1 MREEEDRVEKEEK
14 AESEKRKKQRQEKR
28 DFMSTR
34 TNRINS
40 WRDWNKSVCPADCA
54 VLLCVVF
61 WSAWGARAGHQWTCG
76 LVSSRSDAM
85 PLQRS
90 RRCHGCMV
98 VLFGLV
104 SCNAQS
110 P

>member
-1 MREEEDRVEKEEK
+1 MQLQRPEELCLCSMREEEDRVEKEEK

-54 VLLCVVF
+54 VLLCVVCLGRSC
-61 WSAWGARAGHQWTCG
+61 WSPVDLRPGFIQE
-76 LVSSRSDAM
+76 
-85 PLQRS
+85 
-90 RRCHGCMV
+90 
-98 VLFGLV
+98 
-104 SCNAQS
+104 
-110 P
+110 